1 MNCTTNTNNSKVY
14 DWNDYKNRP
23 LHW

>member
-1 MNCTTNTNNSKVY
+1 MNCTTSTNNTKVY

>member
-1 MNCTTNTNNSKVY
+1 MNCTTNTNNTKVY